1 MSVELLYIMILLLAF
16 LFINEHFI
24 SKELREKLLKTSF
37 MKDIAVTIGD
47 EAISEVY
54 RLAQE
59 VDRLQKKIE
68 DDETEE
74 QEEDSKVVGA

>member
-1 MSVELLYIMILLLAF
+1 MILLLAF

>member
-24 SKELREKLLKTSF
+24 SKELREELLKTSF
-37 MKDIAVTIGD
+37 VKEVAVTIGD

-59 VDRLQKKIE
+59 VDRLQKELENDKARG
-68 DDETEE
+68 
-74 QEEDSKVVGA
+74 QEESSKVVGS